1 MAPAQVSYSSSDS
14 AGYHDYIDYNL
25 VYCGSV
31 RLWAAQLVGGLA
43 GVGLH
48 SWFTTNFNVKVA
60 CACVATQVPTV
71 LVWHR

>member
-14 AGYHDYIDYNL
+14 AGYHDYIYYNL

-48 SWFTTNFNVKVA
+48 SWFT
-60 CACVATQVPTV
+60 PTSM
-71 LVWHR
+71 